1 MLRAARFQLFS
12 ASASVFLPGWCPCT
26 VSVHQVWCSRSVDF
40 GEEMLQCCSCG
51 VTFCS
56 NCSGYQLLSCNI
68 CEDLACEQCTTYGPL
83 WELSGICN
91 ECEVTRDDHG
101 EEDDGEDVENDEHSH
116 QVLPL
121 DAAVLVSN
129 QHPWGQLPS
138 AV

>member
-1 MLRAARFQLFS
+1 M
-12 ASASVFLPGWCPCT
+12 
-26 VSVHQVWCSRSVDF
+26 
-40 GEEMLQCCSCG
+40 
-51 VTFCS
+51 
-56 NCSGYQLLSCNI
+56 
-68 CEDLACEQCTTYGPL
+68 
-83 WELSGICN
+83 
-91 ECEVTRDDHG
+91 TRDDHG